1 MIWSLQFRMTIT
13 TLIFENPILLL
24 YSVAYHLVPRRC
36 TRNKVLNNVYLVIQR
51 VSNALDLIKL
61 IVSRVIPV
69 TSWLMGNAKRVVHKV
84 WNLLIFSMQ
93 SLNSWSNNWSLN
105 VWNRGVLLPKKTW
118 QKCVKFIDFS
128 SALNPSII
136 HSNMNYNLTLVS
148 PLGYGLCLFTNP
160 SAPPWIRNYTKVK
173 LEVCKVHNFN
183 NILLFQIFTG
193 EKNIN

>member
-1 MIWSLQFRMTIT
+1 MSNFLCQHFWYLKFNWKINLLIMIWSLQFRMTIS
-13 TLIFENPILLL
+13 LIFENPILFL
-24 YSVAYHLVPRRC
+24 YSVAYHLVLRRC

-105 VWNRGVLLPKKTW
+105 VWNRGVLLPKKPD
-118 QKCVKFIDFS
+118 K
-128 SALNPSII
+128 SAW
-136 HSNMNYNLTLVS
+136 NL
-148 PLGYGLCLFTNP
+148 
-160 SAPPWIRNYTKVK
+160 
-173 LEVCKVHNFN
+173 
-183 NILLFQIFTG
+183 
-193 EKNIN
+193 